1 MSIEA
6 TSSGVVASVAE
17 SIDGATLMAEI
28 STALMDRANLLT
40 GDLREKIDKI
50 KNNNERIKQS
60 LDSRLDVRDISRES
74 QGIMVDEP
82 TWVVDGN
89 RSIAL
94 DNGYELSFSDTRQ
107 EWYIK
112 DDQGN
117 QTRIWGD
124 PHVDEDGAN
133 GTDWDFKHDATFV
146 LKDGTKITVGT
157 ELSPNGRVSYSDTLT
172 ITKGN
177 QQVSVTG
184 IRDNQVNIG
193 SVNLNAITENTDK
206 NTVDGY
212 VFYEGAD
219 GANDW
224 FNASG
229 DEITVNQAMNGPGT
243 AEVASA
249 EDSIPGVSQDLVNFM
264 NSNGISHD
272 LSVNQKLTPSQWENV
287 IEKLDTFK
295 EGLSQTG
302 SLETIKMQQANNL
315 LKQAF
320 EQLSNMLSKE
330 NQSMGTFIG
339 NMR

>member
-1 MSIEA
+1 MPIEA
-6 TSSGVVASVAE
+6 TSSGITASAVQ
-17 SIDGATLMAEI
+17 SLDGATLMAEI

-50 KNNNERIKQS
+50 KDNNERIKQS
-60 LDSRLDVRDISRES
+60 LDSRLNVRDVSRES
-74 QGIMVDEP
+74 QGIMVDDP

-89 RSIAL
+89 KSIML
-94 DNGYELSFSDTRQ
+94 DNGYELTFSNQSQ
-107 EWYIK
+107 EWRIK

-124 PHVDEDGAN
+124 PHVDEDGAG
-133 GTDWDFKHDATFV
+133 GTDWDFKHDATFI

-157 ELSPNGRVSYSDTLT
+157 ELSPNGKVSYSDSLT

-177 QQVSVTG
+177 QQVLVTG
-184 IRDNQVNIG
+184 IRDNNVNIG
-193 SVNLNAITENTDK
+193 TVNLNAIKDNTDN

-212 VFYEGAD
+212 VFYEGD
-219 GANDW
+219 NGANDW
-224 FNASG
+224 VNASG
-229 DEITVNQAMNGPGT
+229 DEITTNQAMNGPGT
-243 AEVASA
+243 AEVAGA
-249 EDSIPGVSQDLVNFM
+249 EDSIPGVSQELVDFM
-264 NSNGISHD
+264 KANGI
-272 LSVNQKLTPSQWENV
+272 VNEYTVDQKLTPKEWENV
-287 IEKLDTFK
+287 VEKLDTFK